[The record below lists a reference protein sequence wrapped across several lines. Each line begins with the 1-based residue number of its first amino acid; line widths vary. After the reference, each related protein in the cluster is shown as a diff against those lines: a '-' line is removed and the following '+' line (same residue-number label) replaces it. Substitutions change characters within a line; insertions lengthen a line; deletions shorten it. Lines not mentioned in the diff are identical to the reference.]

1 MKAVITRTKGPP
13 VSVTINVPTPA
24 GIGPFAEK
32 TLVAGDQC
40 VKADPSARPAAVGLL
55 DSGVMAG
62 IGAAINTGAV
72 IRGTSV
78 AVIGC
83 GGVGVAAIAGSALAG
98 AYGRDARPRAARRPH
113 RRRLPVRVLQRI
125 LAVTAAVWPN
135 DATGQPVMR
144 SRVVYDH

>member
-98 AYGRDARPRAARRPH
+98 AYGPTLDLEQHGGRTVDDSPSASCSASSP
-113 RRRLPVRVLQRI
+113 
-125 LAVTAAVWPN
+125 
-135 DATGQPVMR
+135 
-144 SRVVYDH
+144 